1 VSVHFTLIQH
11 RLKIFARAIKKEK
24 YIKFERRKSKLFLFA
39 DDMILY
45 LRKKTKDITRN
56 HLDSINTFI
65 M

>member
-45 LRKKTKDITRN
+45 LRKKT
-56 HLDSINTFI
+56 
-65 M
+65 